1 MAQKLFAEVCPGDAR
16 VAGKKPAGAED
27 GEKASQTLLDAV
39 KEEAK
44 ARREDPVREC
54 LLPMDGKDLLQAVQQ
69 EMGGRLAKYEEKDFD
84 HAKATLGRFRDKR
97 YKDVEPIGDEPDPLS
112 YKVGDDVVTYR
123 KANKWNNAAR
133 QAQLKA
139 RYASGYIDS
148 LLLGTP
154 CQRQV
159 IAQPMTAEPPPP
171 PSLPYK
177 VDTSRPS
184 LRSNWTRLVPFPQVI
199 AQPMTADQFEERR
212 VKAVARM
219 EADAEAKRRAE
230 RRGGAPPAEKKEKD
244 DKKDKKDKKGG
255 GKGQQGSGKADAI
268 KAEADK
274 KRLEK
279 TTQAKRDQL
288 EHVKK
293 NAPKELKTDVASPP
307 THTSY

>member
-159 IAQPMTAEPPPP
+159 IAQPMTA
-171 PSLPYK
+171 
-177 VDTSRPS
+177 
-184 LRSNWTRLVPFPQVI
+184 
-199 AQPMTADQFEERR
+199 DQFEERR